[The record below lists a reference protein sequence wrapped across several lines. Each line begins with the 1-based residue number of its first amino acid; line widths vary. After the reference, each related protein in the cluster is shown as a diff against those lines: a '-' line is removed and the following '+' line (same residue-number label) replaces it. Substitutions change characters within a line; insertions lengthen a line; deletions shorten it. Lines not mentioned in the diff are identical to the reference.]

1 MQAAWIMRELI
12 HIADDIDKD
21 TRMSDYLKGRLKF
34 SSALITRVKYGGVR
48 LNGEV
53 VTMRAT
59 VKLGD
64 TVTVSFPDEESGGI
78 EPADIALDIVYEDE
92 DILAVNKPENMPTH
106 PSRGNHLPTLAN
118 AVMGYFDGR
127 FVFRAITRLDRD
139 TSGLVIIAKNPL
151 SAARLCDAMR
161 RGEIKKQYTALVSGA
176 PESPGVIDA
185 PIRREAEGSIKRC
198 VAPDGKPALTKYEV
212 IKVTDDGNS
221 LCSVVPITGRTHQ
234 IRVHF
239 AHIGHPL
246 VRDFLYGER
255 GSEGSY
261 KLACTS
267 LELKHPSSGEI
278 LKLGIKAP
286 F

>member
-1 MQAAWIMRELI
+1 MKELI
-12 HIADDIDKD
+12 HIADNIDKD
-21 TRMSDYLKGRLKF
+21 TRMSDYLKGKLHF
-34 SSALITRVKYGGVR
+34 SSSLITRVKYGGVR

-59 VKLGD
+59 VKRSD
-64 TVTVSFPDEESGGI
+64 TVTVSFPDEESENI

-92 DILAVNKPENMPTH
+92 DMLVVNKPENMPTH

-118 AVMGYFDGR
+118 AVMGYYKGD

-139 TSGLVIIAKNPL
+139 TSGLVLIAKNPL

-161 RGEIKKQYTALVSGA
+161 AGEIKKQYTALVAGVPDRS
-176 PESPGVIDA
+176 GVIDA

-198 VAPDGKPALTKYEV
+198 VAGDGKYALTEYEV
-212 IKVTDDGNS
+212 ASLTDDGNAV
-221 LCSVVPITGRTHQ
+221 CKVRPITGRTHQ
-234 IRVHF
+234 IRVHL

-246 VRDFLYGER
+246 VGDFLYGER
-255 GSEGSY
+255 SSEGSY

-267 LELKHPSSGEI
+267 LELKHPSSEEP
-278 LKLGIKAP
+278 LKFGIEAP